1 MDNFGL
7 PNLSFETSN
16 TPLLLAILIF
26 FLLTIFYLKSKLSN
40 YLRKRNK
47 LKDIAEKYEKKRE
60 YRSGLAVSKYFLT

>member
-7 PNLSFETSN
+7 PNLSFNPSN

-26 FLLTIFYLKSKLSN
+26 FLLVLFYLKTKLTN

-47 LKDIAEKYEKKRE
+47 LKDIAAKYEKKRE
-60 YRSGLAVSKYFLT
+60 YRSGLAVSY